1 MTDAN
6 DLLMGGG
13 VKSAKFDTL
22 GTTIGGRVVRPI
34 QARQQTDFDSGKPKF
49 YENGDPM
56 MQIVVHVQ
64 TNLRDASDPSDD
76 GVRALYLRGQGMA
89 AARDAVKA
97 AGGKGIEVGGE
108 LYQTWSG
115 TEPNS
120 RGRGQDK
127 KVYTIRYS
135 LPSGNDALMSAP
147 VISTAS
153 GQPVAYQQPV
163 PAAPAY
169 QPLPAA
175 PAPIAPAIP
184 APPRGVDPTAWAA
197 LTDDQR
203 GQFLA
208 LQS

>member
-1 MTDAN
+1 MTNAN

-22 GTTIGGRVVRPI
+22 GTTVGGKVVRPI

-64 TNLRDASDPSDD
+64 TNLRDASDPTDD
-76 GVRALYLRGQGMA
+76 GVRALYLRGQAMA

-108 LYQTWSG
+108 VYQTWSG
-115 TEPNS
+115 NEPNS

-127 KVYTIRYS
+127 KVYTVRYV
-135 LPSGNDALMSAP
+135 LPSGNDALMGTPPPAP
-147 VISTAS
+147 AAVPA
-153 GQPVAYQQPV
+153 QQPV
-163 PAAPAY
+163 NLP
-169 QPLPAA
+169 PLPPA
-175 PAPIAPAIP
+175 PAPAAVADPAPA
-184 APPRGVDPTAWAA
+184 GVDAAAWAA
-197 LTDDQR
+197 LTPEQR
-203 GQFLA
+203 AQYRA
-208 LQS
+208 LPPA